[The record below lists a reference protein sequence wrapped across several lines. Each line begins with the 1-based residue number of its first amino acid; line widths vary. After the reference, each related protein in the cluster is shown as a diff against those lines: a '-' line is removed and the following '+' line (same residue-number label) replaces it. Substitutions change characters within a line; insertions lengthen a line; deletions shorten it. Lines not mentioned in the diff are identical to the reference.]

1 MPAGRA
7 MTGCSLRIDF
17 PCLRPPLKSPAV
29 ATTPAALPPE
39 SALLALRAATHS
51 RHRAIEQV
59 MDLRRLRDPAHYARV
74 LQVFDAFLGPWEN
87 AVAAALP
94 PARRDW
100 LRARSRRP
108 FLQDDLRVLALRAHA
123 ASLPQLPIA
132 TPAAAWGS
140 LYVLEGS
147 ALGGQAI
154 TRALAPAGLRPG
166 AGASYFHGW
175 GEATGRMWQ
184 EFRALLETE
193 LAQPACLAAA
203 CEAACHTFDALSASL
218 AERLHEP
225 SGPPQG
231 RIPQC
236 AARRFAQ

>member
-1 MPAGRA
+1 MQPSYCIPRA
-7 MTGCSLRIDF
+7 HR
-17 PCLRPPLKSPAV
+17 PLKSPAV
-29 ATTPAALPPE
+29 ATATLAAPAE
-39 SALLALRAATHS
+39 SALAALRGATHS

-59 MDLRRLRDPAHYARV
+59 MDLRRLREPAHYARV
-74 LQVFDAFLGPWEN
+74 LQVFDAFLGPWED

-94 PARRDW
+94 PQRRDW
-100 LRARSRRP
+100 LRARSRRA
-108 FLQDDLRVLALRAHA
+108 FLRDDLRFLSLPAHA
-123 ASLPQLPIA
+123 AAPPQVPLA

-154 TRALAPAGLRPG
+154 TRALATAGVRPG

-175 GEATGRMWQ
+175 GEATGRMWH

-203 CEAACHTFDALSASL
+203 CEAACRTFDALSASL
-218 AERLHEP
+218 SEKQHERPAL
-225 SGPPQG
+225 
-231 RIPQC
+231 
-236 AARRFAQ
+236 A